1 MMVDFDA
8 AAFDVIFTSNTK
20 AVILPTYCYGKF
32 NFHVDA
38 VYLNSSSLCPVY
50 LSDCCQS
57 MLCAISD
64 LLLVFSL
71 TPFCITGVRC

>member
-38 VYLNSSSLCPVY
+38 VYLTHPVYALCIYQIVASLCCVQY
-50 LSDCCQS
+50 Q
-57 MLCAISD
+57 IYY
-64 LLLVFSL
+64 
-71 TPFCITGVRC
+71 